1 MVVLLMLLGAGLVYW
16 IVGMLYARN
25 WNKGLSVDIR
35 FAVDH
40 VIKGE
45 STELIEEVKNQKYL
59 PLPYIYIKFKV
70 DKSLYFVNEDGNSA
84 VSDYSYRN
92 DVFSLMNYQRAV
104 RKIPISCNKRGV
116 YGINRIDMVS
126 TGAFMNDILAMTVE
140 KNAFITVYP
149 EAVSADRLEIPFRQI
164 IGNVERNR
172 YLYEDKFV
180 FRGIRD
186 YESYDSFSQVNWKA
200 SARSG
205 SLMVNQYN
213 ETTSQE
219 VCILLNM
226 ESNGMIRSE
235 ALSEESISLAAGLV
249 QMFVE
254 QGIQTSL
261 ITNGRDCETKENV
274 VIHGGSGLAHLNVVN
289 TALARLDYNGE
300 LDSFSQLLD
309 IYESEAEENE
319 AGRMTD
325 KMYLMISENTRQ
337 NLQESYRRLDRN
349 MGVWIVPYH
358 TGEERNF
365 DMEGISVIEWEVK
378 KHER

>member
-1 MVVLLMLLGAGLVYW
+1 
-16 IVGMLYARN
+16 
-25 WNKGLSVDIR
+25 
-35 FAVDH
+35 
-40 VIKGE
+40 
-45 STELIEEVKNQKYL
+45 
-59 PLPYIYIKFKV
+59 
-70 DKSLYFVNEDGNSA
+70 
-84 VSDYSYRN
+84 
-92 DVFSLMNYQRAV
+92 
-104 RKIPISCNKRGV
+104 
-116 YGINRIDMVS
+116 MVS

-140 KNAFITVYP
+140 KNALITVYP

-213 ETTSQE
+213 ETISQE

-235 ALSEESISLAAGLV
+235 AVSEESISLAAGLV

-261 ITNGRDCETKENV
+261 ITNGRDCETKENIM
-274 VIHGGSGLAHLNVVN
+274 IHGGSGLSHLNAVN
-289 TALARLDYNGE
+289 TALARLDYQGE
-300 LDSFSQLLD
+300 LQGFAELLD
-309 IYESEAEENE
+309 MYEAEN
-319 AGRMTD
+319 AADKMTD

-337 NLQESYRRLDRN
+337 NLQESYHRLDKN
-349 MGVWIVPYH
+349 MGVWIVPYQK
-358 TGEERNF
+358 GEERSF
-365 DMEGISVIEWEVK
+365 DMDSISVIEWEVK
-378 KHER
+378 QHER